1 MLSNGLKKPYFLTIM
16 TLMKYLLML
25 FLMFGFST
33 TMLADDAEEC
43 VDDLTTEE
51 NECEDDEAA
60 ILISDSGDGFLGG
73 DMSAYLVWGVGIALL
88 NSDFGSDSGTATT
101 N

>member
-1 MLSNGLKKPYFLTIM
+1 M

-33 TMLADDAEEC
+33 TVLADDAEEC

-60 ILISDSGDGFLGG
+60 VLISDSGDGFLGG

>member
-1 MLSNGLKKPYFLTIM
+1 
-16 TLMKYLLML
+16 
-25 FLMFGFST
+25 MFGFSS
-33 TMLADDAEEC
+33 TMLAEEAEEV
-43 VDDLTTEE
+43 VDDVTTEE
-51 NECEDDEAA
+51 EADNEEAE
-60 ILISDSGDGFLGG
+60 LISDSDDGFLGG

>member
-1 MLSNGLKKPYFLTIM
+1 M

-33 TMLADDAEEC
+33 TVLAEDADEC

-60 ILISDSGDGFLGG
+60 VLISDSGDGFLGG

>member
-1 MLSNGLKKPYFLTIM
+1 
-16 TLMKYLLML
+16 
-25 FLMFGFST
+25 
-33 TMLADDAEEC
+33 MLAEEAEDC

-60 ILISDSGDGFLGG
+60 VLSSDSGDGFLGG

>member
-1 MLSNGLKKPYFLTIM
+1 M

-25 FLMFGFST
+25 FLLFGFST
-33 TMLADDAEEC
+33 TVLAEEAEEV
-43 VDDLTTEE
+43 VDDVTTEE
-51 NECEDDEAA
+51 EGDDEAV
-60 ILISDSGDGFLGG
+60 LVSDSGDGFLGG

>member
-1 MLSNGLKKPYFLTIM
+1 M

-60 ILISDSGDGFLGG
+60 VLISDSGDGFLGG

>member
-1 MLSNGLKKPYFLTIM
+1 M

-60 ILISDSGDGFLGG
+60 LLLSDSGDGFLGG

>member
-1 MLSNGLKKPYFLTIM
+1 MLTNGLKKPYFLTIM

-60 ILISDSGDGFLGG
+60 LLLSDSGDGFLGG

>member
-1 MLSNGLKKPYFLTIM
+1 M

-33 TMLADDAEEC
+33 TVLAEEAEEV
-43 VDDLTTEE
+43 VDDVTTEE
-51 NECEDDEAA
+51 EEDDEAA
-60 ILISDSGDGFLGG
+60 VLISDSGDGFLGG

>member
-1 MLSNGLKKPYFLTIM
+1 M
-16 TLMKYLLML
+16 TFMKYLLML
-25 FLMFGFST
+25 FLMFGYST

-51 NECEDDEAA
+51 NECEDDEAD
-60 ILISDSGDGFLGG
+60 LLLSDSGDGFLGG

>member
-1 MLSNGLKKPYFLTIM
+1 M
-16 TLMKYLLML
+16 TFMKYLLML
-25 FLMFGFST
+25 FLMFGYST

-51 NECEDDEAA
+51 NECETDEVVV
-60 ILISDSGDGFLGG
+60 LSDSGDGFLGG

>member
-1 MLSNGLKKPYFLTIM
+1 MDGDID
-16 TLMKYLLML
+16 
-25 FLMFGFST
+25 G
-33 TMLADDAEEC
+33 
-43 VDDLTTEE
+43 
-51 NECEDDEAA
+51 DDEDCRGAFV
-60 ILISDSGDGFLGG
+60 LLGDGDGFLGG

>member
-1 MLSNGLKKPYFLTIM
+1 M

-33 TMLADDAEEC
+33 TMLAEEAEDC

-51 NECEDDEAA
+51 NECKTDEAVV
-60 ILISDSGDGFLGG
+60 LSDSGDGFLGG

>member
-1 MLSNGLKKPYFLTIM
+1 MTIM
-16 TLMKYLLML
+16 KNLLML

-33 TMLADDAEEC
+33 TMLADHAEEC

-60 ILISDSGDGFLGG
+60 VLISDSGDGFLGG

>member
-1 MLSNGLKKPYFLTIM
+1 MLTNGLKKPYFLTIM

-33 TMLADDAEEC
+33 AMLAEEAEDC

-60 ILISDSGDGFLGG
+60 LLLSDSGDGFLGG

>member
-1 MLSNGLKKPYFLTIM
+1 M

-33 TMLADDAEEC
+33 TILADDAEEC

-60 ILISDSGDGFLGG
+60 LLLSDSGDGFLGG

>member
-1 MLSNGLKKPYFLTIM
+1 M
-16 TLMKYLLML
+16 TDMKYLLML
-25 FLMFGFST
+25 FLMFGFNST
-33 TMLADDAEEC
+33 LLAEDADEC

-60 ILISDSGDGFLGG
+60 ILVSDSGDGFLGG
-73 DMSAYLVWGVGIALL
+73 NMSAYLVWGVGLALI

-101 N
+101 D

>member
-1 MLSNGLKKPYFLTIM
+1 MLTNGLKKPYFLTIM

-33 TMLADDAEEC
+33 TMLAEEAEDC

-60 ILISDSGDGFLGG
+60 VLISDSGDGFLGG

-88 NSDFGSDSGTATT
+88 SSDFGSDSGTATT

>member
-1 MLSNGLKKPYFLTIM
+1 
-16 TLMKYLLML
+16 
-25 FLMFGFST
+25 MFGFST
-33 TMLADDAEEC
+33 TMLAEEAEESA
-43 VDDLTTEE
+43 DDLTTEE
-51 NECEDDEAA
+51 NESETDEA
-60 ILISDSGDGFLGG
+60 IVSSDSGDAFLGG

>member
-1 MLSNGLKKPYFLTIM
+1 
-16 TLMKYLLML
+16 
-25 FLMFGFST
+25 MFGFST

-60 ILISDSGDGFLGG
+60 LLLSDSGDGFLGG

-88 NSDFGSDSGTATT
+88 NSDFGSVSGTATT

>member
-1 MLSNGLKKPYFLTIM
+1 LLTNGLKKPYFLTIM

-60 ILISDSGDGFLGG
+60 LLLSDSGDGFLGG

>member
-1 MLSNGLKKPYFLTIM
+1 MLTNGLKKPYFLTIM

-51 NECEDDEAA
+51 NECEDDEALV
-60 ILISDSGDGFLGG
+60 LISDSGDGFLGG

>member
-1 MLSNGLKKPYFLTIM
+1 MWT
-16 TLMKYLLML
+16 MKYLLML

-33 TMLADDAEEC
+33 TMLAEEAEEI
-43 VDDLTTEE
+43 VEDVTTEE
-51 NECEDDEAA
+51 EEGEDDEAA
-60 ILISDSGDGFLGG
+60 VLISDSGDGFLGG

>member
-1 MLSNGLKKPYFLTIM
+1 MLTNGLKKPYFLTIM

-33 TMLADDAEEC
+33 TMLAEEAEDC

-60 ILISDSGDGFLGG
+60 LLLSDSGDGFLGG

>member
-1 MLSNGLKKPYFLTIM
+1 
-16 TLMKYLLML
+16 
-25 FLMFGFST
+25 
-33 TMLADDAEEC
+33 MLANFSFADEVEE
-43 VDDLTTEE
+43 TTTPE
-51 NECEDDEAA
+51 NEYENGCSNDLDDDMDGNVDGDDEDCVGVLLAN
-60 ILISDSGDGFLGG
+60 DSGDGFLGG

>member
-1 MLSNGLKKPYFLTIM
+1 
-16 TLMKYLLML
+16 
-25 FLMFGFST
+25 MFGFST

-60 ILISDSGDGFLGG
+60 LLLSDSGDGFLGG

>member
-1 MLSNGLKKPYFLTIM
+1 
-16 TLMKYLLML
+16 
-25 FLMFGFST
+25 MFGFST
-33 TMLADDAEEC
+33 TMLAEEADDC

-51 NECEDDEAA
+51 NECEDDEKAV
-60 ILISDSGDGFLGG
+60 LISDSGDGFLGG
-73 DMSAYLVWGVGIALL
+73 DMSAYLVWGVGIALI

>member
-1 MLSNGLKKPYFLTIM
+1 LLTNGLKKPYFLTIM

-33 TMLADDAEEC
+33 TMLAEEADEC

-60 ILISDSGDGFLGG
+60 VLISDSGDGFLGG

>member
-1 MLSNGLKKPYFLTIM
+1 LLTNGLKKPYFLTIM

-33 TMLADDAEEC
+33 TMLAEEADEC

-51 NECEDDEAA
+51 NECEDDETAV
-60 ILISDSGDGFLGG
+60 LISDSGDGFLGG
-73 DMSAYLVWGVGIALL
+73 DMSAYLVWGVGIALI

>member
-1 MLSNGLKKPYFLTIM
+1 M

-33 TMLADDAEEC
+33 TVLADDAEEC

-51 NECEDDEAA
+51 NECENDEAA
-60 ILISDSGDGFLGG
+60 VLTSDSGDGFLGG

-88 NSDFGSDSGTATT
+88 NSDFGSDSVTATT

>member
-1 MLSNGLKKPYFLTIM
+1 MTIM
-16 TLMKYLLML
+16 KNLLML

-33 TMLADDAEEC
+33 TILADDAEEC

-51 NECEDDEAA
+51 NECENDEA
-60 ILISDSGDGFLGG
+60 IVLSDSGDGFLGG

>member
-1 MLSNGLKKPYFLTIM
+1 
-16 TLMKYLLML
+16 MKYLLML

-33 TMLADDAEEC
+33 TMLAEEAEDC

-51 NECEDDEAA
+51 NECETDEVVV
-60 ILISDSGDGFLGG
+60 LSDSGDGFLGG

>member
-1 MLSNGLKKPYFLTIM
+1 MLTNGLKKPYFLTIM

-60 ILISDSGDGFLGG
+60 VLISDSGDGFLGG

-88 NSDFGSDSGTATT
+88 SSDFGSDSGTATT

>member
-1 MLSNGLKKPYFLTIM
+1 
-16 TLMKYLLML
+16 
-25 FLMFGFST
+25 MFGFST
-33 TMLADDAEEC
+33 TVLAEEAEEV
-43 VDDLTTEE
+43 VDDVTTEE
-51 NECEDDEAA
+51 EEDDEAV
-60 ILISDSGDGFLGG
+60 LVSDSGDGFLGG